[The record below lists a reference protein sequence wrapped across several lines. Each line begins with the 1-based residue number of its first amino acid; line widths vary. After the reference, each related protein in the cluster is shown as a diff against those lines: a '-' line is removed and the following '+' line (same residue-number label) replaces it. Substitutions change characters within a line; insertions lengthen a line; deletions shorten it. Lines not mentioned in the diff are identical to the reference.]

1 MLMIFYIAANFEV
14 DASLF
19 KITLIFVQMI
29 LRVNLV
35 LIFTHLGHFF
45 REWAKI
51 STREKL
57 NG

>member
-1 MLMIFYIAANFEV
+1 MLMIFYIAENFEAE
-14 DASLF
+14 ASLF
-19 KITLIFVQMI
+19 KIILIFAQMI

-45 REWAKI
+45 REWQKI
-51 STREKL
+51 STRENL